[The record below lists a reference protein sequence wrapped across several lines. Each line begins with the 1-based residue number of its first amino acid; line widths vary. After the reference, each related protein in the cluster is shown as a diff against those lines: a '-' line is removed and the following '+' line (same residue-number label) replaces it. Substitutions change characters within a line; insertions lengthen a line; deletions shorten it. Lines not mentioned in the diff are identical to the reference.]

1 VRRLSYC
8 RYNLNGGDTVLPEDI
23 MREKELD
30 VKGKR
35 VGVIGLARSGLA
47 ASRFL
52 LSQGAEVVGADAK
65 SAEQL
70 REAHHQLEELGG
82 EFVGGFSERQ
92 QLGEVDLVVIS
103 PGVPDDHPALTQL
116 RAEGVPVIGELELAY
131 RFCGAPLIA
140 ISGTNGKGSTTVM
153 IGKILEAAGIEHLV
167 AGNIG
172 LPLIS
177 QIDRTYEVEY
187 VVVEVSSFQM
197 ESTEKFRPYLAVLLN
212 ISPDHMDRHAD
223 LKSYLRAKGRMFEN
237 QRPSDYAIISL
248 DDPALQPLATD
259 LTAQLLSFSLD
270 KPEATAR
277 CEQEDLILEIEPG
290 FPETVAQVSD
300 LPIRGVHMVR
310 NALAAALVG
319 RLLGAEPAQIQA
331 GLQAFKPADHL
342 LQYVGTVAGVCFIDD
357 SKATNVASAV
367 ADLECLDRPLVAIVG
382 GRGKNVDFREFG
394 ELLGHECEA
403 VCLIGESRQLLA
415 QAIGERTERL
425 MCDSL
430 ESAVELAFR
439 VSEDGYTV
447 ALLPGCASF
456 DMFQDQAERGLA
468 FTRCV
473 RQLSYEYAAASGE
486 EEHDRSGP

>member
-1 VRRLSYC
+1 
-8 RYNLNGGDTVLPEDI
+8 
-23 MREKELD
+23 MRDKEID

-52 LSQGAEVVGADAK
+52 LGQGAEVVGADAK

-70 REAHHQLEELGG
+70 GEARHQLVELGG
-82 EFVGGFSERQ
+82 EFVGGFAERR

-103 PGVPDDHPALTQL
+103 PGVPDDHPALGQL
-116 RAEGVPVIGELELAY
+116 RGEGVPIIGELELAY

-153 IGKILEAAGIEHLV
+153 IGKILEAAGIDHLV

-177 QIDRTYEVEY
+177 QVDRTHEVEY
-187 VVVEVSSFQM
+187 VVTEVSSFQM
-197 ESTEKFRPYLAVLLN
+197 ESIEKFRPYIALLLN
-212 ISPDHMDRHAD
+212 ISPDHMDRHPD
-223 LKSYLRAKGRMFEN
+223 LQTYLRAKGRMFEN

-259 LTAQLLSFSLD
+259 LTGQLLSFSLD
-270 KPEATAR
+270 RPEATAR
-277 CEQEDLILEIEPG
+277 LEQEHLVLEVEPG
-290 FPETVAQVSD
+290 FPEVMAEVSD
-300 LPIRGVHMVR
+300 LPVCGTHMVR

-319 RLLGAEPAQIQA
+319 RLLGAEPFHIQT
-331 GLQAFKPADHL
+331 GLRAFKPADHL
-342 LQYVGTVAGVCFIDD
+342 LQYVGTVAGVRFIDD
-357 SKATNVASAV
+357 SKATNVAAAL

-382 GRGKNVDFREFG
+382 GMGKNVDFREFG

-403 VCLIGESRQLLA
+403 VCLIGESREVLA
-415 QAIGERTERL
+415 AAIGERTQRL
-425 MCDSL
+425 TCDSL

-439 VSEDGYTV
+439 ISEDGYTV

-456 DMFQDQAERGLA
+456 DMFQDQVERGLV
-468 FTRCV
+468 FTRYV
-473 RQLSYEYAAASGE
+473 RQLSYEYPTASGE
-486 EEHDRSGP
+486 EAHGTSST